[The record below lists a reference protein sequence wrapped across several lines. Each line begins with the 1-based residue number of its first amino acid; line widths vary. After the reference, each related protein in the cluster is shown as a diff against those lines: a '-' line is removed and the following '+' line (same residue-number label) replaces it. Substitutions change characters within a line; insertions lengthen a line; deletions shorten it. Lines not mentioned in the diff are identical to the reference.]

1 MVQRERL
8 RARAFG
14 ALVFFLPNRRA
25 SNERRRLSDKSR
37 RVLKPRF
44 VSERCVRPPLCLRAD
59 VEVPLGGDLI
69 HAERLH
75 VARRVQNLRRARAL
89 VQRHHLGFVPHPV
102 VGPIQLAVRWFVDV
116 KKSRGAR
123 EARRR
128 RSVRVSA
135 RRSALGARNIKK
147 PREGRKN
154 PKKPELKPACVFRP
168 TVNHP
173 AFSGEPAPRPFQKR
187 YRIARENRRI
197 PRESRRFDT
206 PRERRVDAE
215 NGSARARR
223 TSRVPRSGR
232 C

>member
-1 MVQRERL
+1 MNVGDSPTKPTRL
-8 RARAFG
+8 E
-14 ALVFFLPNRRA
+14 A
-25 SNERRRLSDKSR
+25 SL
-37 RVLKPRF
+37 RF
-44 VSERCVRPPLCLRAD
+44 RSERCVRPPLCLRAD

>member
-25 SNERRRLSDKSR
+25 SNERHRLSTLR
-37 RVLKPRF
+37 QKPTRLEASLRF
-44 VSERCVRPPLCLRAD
+44 RSERCVRPPLCLRAD

-128 RSVRVSA
+128 RSVRVSRVSA
-135 RRSALGARNIKK
+135 RRSALGARNIQK
-147 PREGRKN
+147 PRNRDEKTRIETSLCFSTDRE
-154 PKKPELKPACVFRP
+154 PPRVF
-168 TVNHP
+168 
-173 AFSGEPAPRPFQKR
+173 G
-187 YRIARENRRI
+187 
-197 PRESRRFDT
+197 
-206 PRERRVDAE
+206 
-215 NGSARARR
+215 
-223 TSRVPRSGR
+223 
-232 C
+232 